1 MAGQLAHVVSALLA
15 NYTTN
20 FELPQLVMECGPS
33 DGCSGSA
40 ATDVKLI
47 PALDFQASTL
57 PLLLAYLSREVFLGV
72 KLHVPPLEDANTR
85 PSQLCASQP

>member
-15 NYTTN
+15 NYPTT

-33 DGCSGSA
+33 EGCNGSA

-47 PALDFQASTL
+47 PALDFQASTPL
-57 PLLLAYLSREVFLGV
+57 LLLAYLHAKCF
-72 KLHVPPLEDANTR
+72 KA
-85 PSQLCASQP
+85 